1 MTDVRTILIQQI
13 DEAERG
19 EWEGKENYDA
29 LSPDETVL
37 ADNLLATYDEVGP
50 LDESDDIWVTYTA
63 GADNEDAS
71 IGVKCANCSFYKNSE
86 QCTILSLAIDPDG
99 ICRFSVI
106 PPSKVNVDG

>member
-1 MTDVRTILIQQI
+1 MEDVRTILIQQI

-19 EWEGKENYDA
+19 EWEGKPNYDA

-50 LDESDDIWVTYTA
+50 FDQSDDIWITYTS
-63 GADNEDAS
+63 GADNKDAT
-71 IGVKCANCSFYKNSE
+71 IGVKCENCSFYKNSK
-86 QCTILSLAIDPDG
+86 QCMIHSLAIEPEG

-106 PPSKVNVDG
+106 PPGKVTVGV